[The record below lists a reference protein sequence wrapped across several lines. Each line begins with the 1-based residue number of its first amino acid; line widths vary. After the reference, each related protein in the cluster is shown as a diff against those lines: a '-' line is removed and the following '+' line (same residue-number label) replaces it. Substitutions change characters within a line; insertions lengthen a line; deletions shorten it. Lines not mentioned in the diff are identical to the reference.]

1 MRYGALM
8 AALTAVKV
16 FSTTM
21 ARDRELMGERIT
33 EWLRLHP
40 ELHVIDRVVSQS
52 SDNEYHCVSVTLF
65 LSGNTEAYL
74 GDPVRSLGGVVPR
87 PSTPRR

>member
-1 MRYGALM
+1 MTAI
-8 AALTAVKV
+8 TAVKV

-40 ELHVIDRVVSQS
+40 ELKLVDTIVTQS
-52 SDNEYHCVSVTLF
+52 SDNEYHCVSITLC
-65 LSGNTEAYL
+65 LTGERDAYL
-74 GDPVRSLGGVVPR
+74 ADPPRPMPPR
-87 PSTPRR
+87 PSTPRPPR

>member
-1 MRYGALM
+1 MPV
-8 AALTAVKV
+8 LTAVKV

-33 EWLRLHP
+33 EWLRRHP
-40 ELHVIDRVVSQS
+40 ELRVIDRVVSQS

-65 LSGNTEAYL
+65 LSGNVEAFL
-74 GDPVRSLGGVVPR
+74 GEPVGPLGGGAP
-87 PSTPRR
+87 TPRKLTPR